1 MRIGLPICCRNS
13 RGHCIPALCSPAR
26 AAVRMGQLPITL
38 LPISLLSVLLV
49 AGCTPQ
55 PQTVSPPAKLAQPA
69 QIVAQGLILPAGGI
83 VQLSAAPGDVVA
95 SLCVEVGQPVSAG
108 QVLIEMRSGSQ
119 IAAELRTL
127 GKRRE
132 EAARQRDLA
141 IAAAQQQM
149 SAAELQLERL
159 QAQQAQLTTQADL
172 LKLAEQQVQSA
183 ERVLQQLQ
191 TISSNPATRDF
202 IGQLEVDRQRS
213 AVGEAQLNYR
223 QQLAT
228 QQQSAEELRWATRS
242 AEQQQTAAR
251 EQLSA
256 ATASQALEIIDL
268 EVEALQ
274 QRAAT
279 AQITAPT
286 DGVVLAINAS
296 VGESSVP
303 LPLIEMANLQQLVCE
318 VEVNEL
324 DAAAVRPGQ
333 TATIRSRALG
343 EQTLAGK
350 VTRKFKL
357 VGRPQ
362 LRSPDPLARVDY
374 RTVIALVELDSAS
387 VALAKDWLQLQVEV
401 SIDGAAATTPPPAIP
416 AP

>member
-1 MRIGLPICCRNS
+1 M
-13 RGHCIPALCSPAR
+13 AL
-26 AAVRMGQLPITL
+26 GG
-38 LPISLLSVLLV
+38 
-49 AGCTPQ
+49 GCTPQ
-55 PQTVSPPAKLAQPA
+55 PHNVPPPATLAQPA
-69 QIVAQGLILPAGGI
+69 QVVAQGVILPAGGI

-108 QVLIEMRSGSQ
+108 HVLLEMRSGSQ
-119 IAAELRTL
+119 VAAELRTL

-149 SAAELQLERL
+149 SAAELQLQRL
-159 QAQQAQLTTQADL
+159 QAQRTQLSTQADL
-172 LKLAEQQVQSA
+172 LKLAAQQVESA

-202 IGQLEVDRQRS
+202 IGQLEVDRQRI

-228 QQQSAEELRWATRS
+228 QQQSEEELRWAVRS

-268 EVEALQ
+268 ELEALQ
-274 QRAAT
+274 LRAA
-279 AQITAPT
+279 AAKITAPT

-324 DAAAVRPGQ
+324 DAAAVHPGQ
-333 TATIRSRALG
+333 PATIRSRALG
-343 EQTLAGK
+343 EQTLSGK

-374 RTVIALVELDSAS
+374 RTVIALVELDTAA

-401 SIDGAAATTPPPAIP
+401 TIDAASPTLPTAAIS